1 MKKKQLVLRVELI
14 ETARRA
20 LSDGLIWGSAGNF
33 SVRDPETGNILITP
47 SAVEYPKMRPEDIV
61 TLNLD
66 GEKLEGDLQPSTEA
80 PVHCAVYR
88 ARTDVEAIVHTEPQ
102 YVTAF
107 GTAHVEMPIVTHNLG
122 KINKSIQIGPW
133 IASGNEA
140 FAEETVKLLG
150 DQYAIIWPNHG
161 LLVVGSSIY
170 DAYMHSWYLEN
181 NAKVYILAK
190 MLGEPQPPAEGYYTN
205 PEE

>member
-1 MKKKQLVLRVELI
+1 MNKMVQELRVELI
-14 ETARRA
+14 ETAKRA

-33 SVRDPETGNILITP
+33 SVRDPQTGNILITP
-47 SAVEYPKMRPEDIV
+47 SGVEYTNMLPADIV
-61 TLNLD
+61 TLDLD
-66 GEKLEGDLQPSTEA
+66 GEKLEGKLQPSTEA

-88 ARTDVEAIVHTEPQ
+88 ARPDVEAIVHTEPQ
-102 YVTAF
+102 YVNAF
-107 GTAHVEMPIVTHNLG
+107 GTARVEMPIVTHNLG
-122 KINKSIQIGPW
+122 KINKSVQIGPW
-133 IASGNEA
+133 IASGSEA
-140 FAEETVKLLG
+140 FAEETSALLG

-181 NAKVYILAK
+181 NAKVFILAK
-190 MLGEPQPPAEGYYTN
+190 MLGEPQPPAEGYYIN